1 MHDVAVYVKERLSF
15 AWDISL
21 GNYVDSYLYFLL
33 ALLDSVSYFFFVC
46 LSSLSLCIVFDALSF
61 NMNEL
66 LSIKPSANVFVLE
79 EFNVHHKD
87 WLAYSGETDRSS
99 ELCYNFSVSKDL
111 SQMVNFPTWILDC
124 DSHSSTFLDL
134 FLFSEASICSGMV
147 FPPLGNFDHIVAPIS
162 IDFPS
167 NSKQDAPFHCI
178 AHESCCAHWVGL
190 CDHLRDVL

>member
-1 MHDVAVYVKERLSF
+1 M
-15 AWDISL
+15 
-21 GNYVDSYLYFLL
+21 
-33 ALLDSVSYFFFVC
+33 
-46 LSSLSLCIVFDALSF
+46 VFDALSS

-66 LSIKPSANVFVLE
+66 LSIKPSANVFLLE

-87 WLAYSGETDRSS
+87 WRAYSGETDRSS

-111 SQMVNFPTWILDC
+111 TQMVNFPTWIPDG
-124 DSHSSTFLDL
+124 DSHGSTFLDL

-147 FPPLGNFDHIVAPIS
+147 FPPLGNSDHIVDPIS
-162 IDFPS
+162 IDIPS

-178 AHESCCAHWVGL
+178 AHEYCCAHWVGL